1 MEGLHK
7 SVQRPEAFRGTG
19 SVVQMNINDSLPWQI
34 RLSHLLFVLNSEIF
48 NILLLQN
55 QLSHWACLT
64 VESFYLKLN
73 YDATTTDAG
82 HSLHLHALVGSLKHG
97 FLEDN
102 TCSLLSFCKKAIN
115 LRAWERAP

>member
-19 SVVQMNINDSLPWQI
+19 SVVQMNINDSLPRQI

-48 NILLLQN
+48 NILLLPN

-82 HSLHLHALVGSLKHG
+82 HSLHLHWVGSLKHG

-102 TCSLLSFCKKAIN
+102 TCSPLSFCKKAIN
-115 LRAWERAP
+115 LRAGERAP

>member
-19 SVVQMNINDSLPWQI
+19 SVVQMNINDSLPRQI
-34 RLSHLLFVLNSEIF
+34 RLSHLLFVLKSETF
-48 NILLLQN
+48 NILLLPN
-55 QLSHWACLT
+55 QFSHWAWLT

-73 YDATTTDAG
+73 YDAG
-82 HSLHLHALVGSLKHG
+82 HSLHLHWVGSLKQG

-102 TCSLLSFCKKAIN
+102 TCSPLSFCKKAIN
-115 LRAWERAP
+115 LRAGERAP